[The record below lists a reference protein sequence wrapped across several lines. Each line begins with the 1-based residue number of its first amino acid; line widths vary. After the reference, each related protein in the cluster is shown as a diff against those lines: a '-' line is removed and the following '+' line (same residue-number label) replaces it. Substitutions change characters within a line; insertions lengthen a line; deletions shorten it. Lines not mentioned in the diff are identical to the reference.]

1 MFRWAQ
7 AAAAASPDD
16 LARRHDLALAHDFLG
31 TIAERAGEQPRADAH
46 FRRVAELAESLC
58 AAEPERL
65 VFRELAFTSAERLAL
80 VTGRADIAAGEAMA
94 RRAHA
99 AAVALHEADPENR
112 FHVRRLA
119 VSHHIEQ
126 ATGWT
131 IKRFVRTF
139 RQYRDVTLTVA
150 GQTITAS
157 QPIPADEAD
166 TLTKIKNSD
175 AH

>member
-1 MFRWAQ
+1 MTNLDKPAEFVIGAYHQLWHVEHAFRM
-7 AAAAASPDD
+7 SK
-16 LARRHDLALAHDFLG
+16 HDLKARPVYHHKKES
-31 TIAERAGEQPRADAH
+31 IDAH
-46 FRRVAELAESLC
+46 LAVVF
-58 AAEPERL
+58 AA
-65 VFRELAFTSAERLAL
+65 
-80 VTGRADIAAGEAMA
+80 
-94 RRAHA
+94 
-99 AAVALHEADPENR
+99 
-112 FHVRRLA
+112 LA

-139 RQYRDVTLTVA
+139 RQYRDVTLSVA